1 MNEDHKDTKTKNA
14 FNEKQEIEKKGSYK
28 HRGFKKAS
36 EVKYQPGLQVNI
48 PIGLRSSSEDPNEKK
63 DDTATPDEKIKKGS
77 LIRGGFKTAK
87 QMLESARD
95 NGKWVDYPPVD
106 SVVFWEE
113 ELWVREMNRK
123 VNEKRRKMKNT
134 ETDHSNEDDQ

>member
-48 PIGLRSSSEDPNEKK
+48 PIESNSHSKK
-63 DDTATPDEKIKKGS
+63 AS
-77 LIRGGFKTAK
+77 KTEE
-87 QMLESARD
+87 QTS
-95 NGKWVDYPPVD
+95 PPQ
-106 SVVFWEE
+106 E
-113 ELWVREMNRK
+113 
-123 VNEKRRKMKNT
+123 
-134 ETDHSNEDDQ
+134 

>member
-36 EVKYQPGLQVNI
+36 EVKDQPGLQVNI

-63 DDTATPDEKIKKGS
+63 DDTSTTPDK
-77 LIRGGFKTAK
+77 
-87 QMLESARD
+87 
-95 NGKWVDYPPVD
+95 
-106 SVVFWEE
+106 
-113 ELWVREMNRK
+113 
-123 VNEKRRKMKNT
+123 KMKNT

>member
-36 EVKYQPGLQVNI
+36 EVEHQPGLQVNI
-48 PIGLRSSSEDPNEKK
+48 PIGLRSSSEDPIQKK
-63 DDTATPDEKIKKGS
+63 HDTATPDKK
-77 LIRGGFKTAK
+77 T
-87 QMLESARD
+87 
-95 NGKWVDYPPVD
+95 
-106 SVVFWEE
+106 
-113 ELWVREMNRK
+113 
-123 VNEKRRKMKNT
+123 KNT